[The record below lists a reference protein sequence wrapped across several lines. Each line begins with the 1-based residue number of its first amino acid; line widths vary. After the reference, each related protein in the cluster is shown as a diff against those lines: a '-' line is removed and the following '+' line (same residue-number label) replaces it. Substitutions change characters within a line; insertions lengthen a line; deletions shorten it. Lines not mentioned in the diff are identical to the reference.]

1 MATDFGVDVDASVDV
16 PLRWGLCSGTK
27 NLGNAL
33 VRRLLFLRSYVNAGL
48 SNDALSEL
56 KKRVKDAVEADPRVQ
71 ALSSFAFSLNAPT
84 GVLTIE
90 IVVDTADGPFALVLG
105 VTSVTVDILNN
116 GVQVAASPASPAT
129 VATPVPGP
137 AGLPGVPGPA
147 GPKGDKGDTGSGI
160 GVGGGLTFREEV
172 SSSTGTEE
180 VVDQLTVD
188 FSRFPAG
195 TLTLELAARFASSV
209 GTATFNLRVGG
220 NYDTADG
227 TVVATGTTS
236 SATLT
241 PGGFSG
247 TLTNPT
253 GLRPVKLTI
262 TSSGAGA
269 TGYAKEGTVTIT
281 N

>member
-16 PLRWGLCSGTK
+16 PKRWGLCSGTK

-33 VRRLLFLRSYVNAGL
+33 VRRLLFLRLYVNAGL

-56 KKRVKDAVEADPRVQ
+56 KTRAKVAVEADPRVQ
-71 ALSSFAFSLNAPT
+71 SLSSFAFSLNAST
-84 GVLTIE
+84 GTLTVE
-90 IVVDTADGPFALVLG
+90 IVVDTADGPFSLVLG

-116 GVQVAASPASPAT
+116 GVQTASPASSPAT

-137 AGLPGVPGPA
+137 AGLSGVPGPA

-172 SSSTGTEE
+172 SSSAGTEE

-188 FSRFPAG
+188 FSRFPSG
-195 TLTLELAARFASSV
+195 TLTLELAARFASST
-209 GTATFNLRVGG
+209 GTTTFNVRVGG
-220 NYDTADG
+220 NYDAADG
-227 TVVATGTTS
+227 TVVVSGTTS
-236 SATLT
+236 SSTFA

-247 TLTNPT
+247 TLVNPT

-269 TGYAKEGTVTIT
+269 IGYAKEGTLTIT